1 MIIKFISNQRVLL
14 IMINWLKFKKNKN
27 YSKHYMTL
35 VLVIIAIVIAILGLM
50 LFKDALFPLLISG
63 VWAFFIKTIKKTVK
77 NYFYD

>member
-1 MIIKFISNQRVLL
+1 MFSWFKL
-14 IMINWLKFKKNKN
+14 KKNKN

-63 VWAFFIKTIKKTVK
+63 IWAFLLKTIKKTVK
-77 NYFYD
+77 NYFFD